1 MSTCIENKLTGQ
13 RILFLIE
20 GKGEEQLVMRMS
32 YRGKGMAPPLHY
44 HIAQQEKFSVISGE
58 LMLYHQGKLDRIG
71 AGHSFQVEPFQE
83 HAMWNAQ
90 EGCTELDWMVY
101 PALNTAGF
109 FRESFAM
116 ANKQFEKGKKDLSLK
131 HKIELAYKYKQEI
144 RLKSVPLFL
153 VRFLHALLFPKKHF
167 GKVSGRTDLT
177 AERIM
182 Q

>member
-1 MSTCIENKLTGQ
+1 MSVCIENKLTGQ
-13 RILFLIE
+13 RIVFLIE
-20 GKGEEQLVMRMS
+20 GRGEEQLVIRMS

-44 HIAQQEKFSVISGE
+44 HIAQQEKFFVISGE
-58 LMLYHQGKLDRIG
+58 LMLYNEGKLDRIE
-71 AGHSFQVEPFQE
+71 AGNSFQVEPFQE

-109 FRESFAM
+109 LRESFAM
-116 ANKQFEKGKKDLSLK
+116 ANKQFDMGKRELSLK
-131 HKIELAYKYKQEI
+131 HKIGLAYKYKQEI
-144 RLKSVPLFL
+144 RLKSVPFFL

-167 GKVSGRTDLT
+167 GNISRRTDFH